1 MATGTWCAA
10 VLRWKRILNRTERTE
25 RTERIEREFCLWI
38 DEEPRPG
45 WANMAIDQ
53 SLLERAERFSERWL
67 RLYQWSPSCLSFG
80 RHEPASLRYDAGRI
94 ADLGID
100 TVRRPTGGRAVWHS
114 QELTYAVAAPRID
127 FGSLRAA
134 YQEIHTMLAAAL
146 RSLGASVHLAP
157 EARTPSLEAGACFA
171 RPVGGEIMLDG
182 CKVVGSAQLRLGSAF
197 LQHGSILL
205 HDDQNLVSTVT
216 AGAGQ
221 PRAPASGEPW
231 AASADVADAIVAAS
245 LERWPGTW
253 HRLRDDGEMVCRA
266 SIHFPRYRSA
276 AWTWAR

>member
-10 VLRWKRILNRTERTE
+10 VPLWKRILNRPETGT
-25 RTERIEREFCLWI
+25 TEREFCLWI
-38 DEEPRPG
+38 DETPRPG

-53 SLLERAERFSERWL
+53 TLLERAECFSERWL

-80 RHEPASLRYDAGRI
+80 RHEPASRRYDAGRI
-94 ADLGID
+94 AELGLD

-114 QELTYAVAAPRID
+114 KELTYAVAAPGTD

-146 RSLGASVHLAP
+146 SSLGASVHLAP
-157 EARTPSLEAGACFA
+157 ETRTPSLDAGACFA
-171 RPVGGEIMLDG
+171 RPVGGEVMLDG
-182 CKVVGSAQLRLGSAF
+182 RKVVGSAQLRLGSAV

-205 HDDQNLVSTVT
+205 HDDQDVVNRVTSGVS
-216 AGAGQ
+216 Q
-221 PRAPASGEPW
+221 PRAPAGGEPW
-231 AASADVADAIVAAS
+231 AHCADVADAVVAAARD
-245 LERWPGTW
+245 RWPGAW
-253 HRLRDDGEMVCRA
+253 HRLLDDGEMVCSA